1 MENSL
6 KQIYMY
12 ALGAL
17 IVIGYFAVLVFIINK
32 GVYESTINLAI
43 GALIAAFGTIV
54 GYFYGSSK
62 GSSDKNDLLNKNSNE
77 PKSKG

>member
-1 MENSL
+1 MEKHL
-6 KQIYMY
+6 KQVYMY

-17 IVIGYFAVLVFIINK
+17 IVLGYFAMLYFIINK

-54 GYFYGSSK
+54 GYFFGSSK
-62 GSSDKNDLLNKNSNE
+62 GSADKNDMLK
-77 PKSKG
+77 K